1 MKTALKIAWRYLFA
15 KKQFNAIH
23 IITAISSVAV
33 GVVTAAMICVL
44 SVMNGFGVMI
54 EHLFSQ
60 FDPDLRITS
69 QSGKSFVISEEK
81 KSKLLELPSINLISE
96 SISETALAYFE
107 EKQMPV
113 QLMGVD
119 SVFGQ
124 LTNIENIIE
133 QVAQL
138 ECIKPYILCGGTAL
152 AMQVG
157 HRKSEDLDFMMW
169 RISKTEKPEVNWNLI
184 EKELKEK
191 IGEIENFNMLG
202 FDQVEFV
209 VKGVKFSFFV
219 SDNLSPV
226 TKPIDYLGN
235 IRLADIESIMAMKM
249 EVMLRRMKFRDYYD
263 IYCMLQEGYSIHN
276 GMEKALNLSRHRLSS
291 KNIVA
296 MLLGGQ
302 FIPDNN
308 FATLEPK
315 YDVTKEQIREYVMQK
330 LKE

>member
-1 MKTALKIAWRYLFA
+1 MRQGLT
-15 KKQFNAIH
+15 
-23 IITAISSVAV
+23 
-33 GVVTAAMICVL
+33 
-44 SVMNGFGVMI
+44 
-54 EHLFSQ
+54 
-60 FDPDLRITS
+60 
-69 QSGKSFVISEEK
+69 
-81 KSKLLELPSINLISE
+81 
-96 SISETALAYFE
+96 
-107 EKQMPV
+107 
-113 QLMGVD
+113 
-119 SVFGQ
+119 
-124 LTNIENIIE
+124 TNIEAIIE

-138 ECIKPYILCGGTAL
+138 ECIKPYILGGGTAL
-152 AMQVG
+152 AIQIG

-169 RISKTEKPEVNWNLI
+169 RISKTEKPEVNWNAI
-184 EKELKEK
+184 ERELKEK

-226 TKPIDYLGN
+226 TAPTEYLGN

-276 GMEKALNLSRHRLSS
+276 GIEKALNLSRHRLSS
-291 KNIVA
+291 KNIIA

-302 FIPDNN
+302 FVPDNN

-315 YDVTKEQIREYVMQK
+315 YDVTKEQIREYIMQK

>member
-1 MKTALKIAWRYLFA
+1 MHQGLT
-15 KKQFNAIH
+15 
-23 IITAISSVAV
+23 
-33 GVVTAAMICVL
+33 
-44 SVMNGFGVMI
+44 
-54 EHLFSQ
+54 
-60 FDPDLRITS
+60 
-69 QSGKSFVISEEK
+69 
-81 KSKLLELPSINLISE
+81 
-96 SISETALAYFE
+96 
-107 EKQMPV
+107 
-113 QLMGVD
+113 
-119 SVFGQ
+119 
-124 LTNIENIIE
+124 TNIEAIIE

-152 AMQVG
+152 AIQIG

-169 RISKTEKPEVNWNLI
+169 RISKTEKPEVNWNAI

-226 TKPIDYLGN
+226 TAPTEYLGN

-263 IYCMLQEGYSIHN
+263 IYCMLQEGYSIYK
-276 GMEKALNLSRHRLSS
+276 GIEKALNLSRHRLSS
-291 KNIVA
+291 KNIIA

-315 YDVTKEQIREYVMQK
+315 YDVTKEQIREYIMQK

>member
-1 MKTALKIAWRYLFA
+1 MHQGLT
-15 KKQFNAIH
+15 
-23 IITAISSVAV
+23 
-33 GVVTAAMICVL
+33 
-44 SVMNGFGVMI
+44 
-54 EHLFSQ
+54 
-60 FDPDLRITS
+60 
-69 QSGKSFVISEEK
+69 
-81 KSKLLELPSINLISE
+81 
-96 SISETALAYFE
+96 
-107 EKQMPV
+107 
-113 QLMGVD
+113 
-119 SVFGQ
+119 
-124 LTNIENIIE
+124 TNIEAIIE

-152 AMQVG
+152 AIQID

-169 RISKTEKPEVNWNLI
+169 RISKTEKPEVNWNAI
-184 EKELKEK
+184 ERELKEK

-226 TKPIDYLGN
+226 TAPTEYLGN

-276 GMEKALNLSRHRLSS
+276 GIEKALNLSRHRLSS
-291 KNIVA
+291 KNIIA

-302 FIPDNN
+302 FVPDNN

-315 YDVTKEQIREYVMQK
+315 YDVTKEQIREYIMQK

>member
-1 MKTALKIAWRYLFA
+1 MRQGLT
-15 KKQFNAIH
+15 
-23 IITAISSVAV
+23 
-33 GVVTAAMICVL
+33 
-44 SVMNGFGVMI
+44 
-54 EHLFSQ
+54 
-60 FDPDLRITS
+60 
-69 QSGKSFVISEEK
+69 
-81 KSKLLELPSINLISE
+81 
-96 SISETALAYFE
+96 
-107 EKQMPV
+107 
-113 QLMGVD
+113 
-119 SVFGQ
+119 
-124 LTNIENIIE
+124 TNIEAIIE

-152 AMQVG
+152 AIQIG

-169 RISKTEKPEVNWNLI
+169 RISKTEKPEVNWNAI
-184 EKELKEK
+184 ERELKEK

-209 VKGVKFSFFV
+209 VRGVKFSFFV

-226 TKPIDYLGN
+226 TAPTEYLGN

-276 GMEKALNLSRHRLSS
+276 GIEKALNLSRHRLSS
-291 KNIVA
+291 KNIIV

-315 YDVTKEQIREYVMQK
+315 YDVTKEQIREYTMQK

>member
-1 MKTALKIAWRYLFA
+1 MRQGLT
-15 KKQFNAIH
+15 
-23 IITAISSVAV
+23 
-33 GVVTAAMICVL
+33 
-44 SVMNGFGVMI
+44 
-54 EHLFSQ
+54 
-60 FDPDLRITS
+60 
-69 QSGKSFVISEEK
+69 
-81 KSKLLELPSINLISE
+81 
-96 SISETALAYFE
+96 
-107 EKQMPV
+107 
-113 QLMGVD
+113 
-119 SVFGQ
+119 
-124 LTNIENIIE
+124 TNIEVIIE

-152 AMQVG
+152 AIQIG

-169 RISKTEKPEVNWNLI
+169 RISKTEKPEVNWNAI
-184 EKELKEK
+184 ERELKEK

-209 VKGVKFSFFV
+209 VRGVKFSFFV

-226 TKPIDYLGN
+226 TAPTEYLGN

-276 GMEKALNLSRHRLSS
+276 GIEKALNLSRHRLSS
-291 KNIVA
+291 KNIIA

-302 FIPDNN
+302 FVPDNN

-315 YDVTKEQIREYVMQK
+315 YDVTKEQIREYIMQK